1 MQEDHRIAILRSV
14 KFHVQPPGADPRGDD
29 PPFWSKRRI
38 TLKVMSLCKPP
49 HVVEKRSELDL
60 RRASWQMTV

>member
-1 MQEDHRIAILRSV
+1 M